1 MSQVFAS
8 YRGRGILGG
17 LLLLGVMTGCSMAP
31 PIVSVAPLPTQAQLE
46 AMRTTQSRVLPLA
59 RESVF
64 PKVLGVLMD
73 MGYQVRC
80 ASQELGQVNIHQTWY
95 DDTRAVRPELTM
107 EATLLF
113 QSEDAHSTR
122 VRVVATGRWNLISV
136 GRSMDATVTGA
147 QPALDSEECRRF
159 LEQLEARLSPLPNPT
174 R

>member
-1 MSQVFAS
+1 MSLLFAT
-8 YRGRGILGG
+8 RTGKGILGG

-31 PIVSVAPLPTQAQLE
+31 PIVSVAPLPTQAQLD
-46 AMRTTQSRVLPLA
+46 AMRTIQSRVLPLP
-59 RESVF
+59 RPSVF

-80 ASQELGQVNIHQTWY
+80 ANQELGQVNIHQTWY
-95 DDTRAVRPELTM
+95 DDTRAARPELTM

-113 QSEDAHSTR
+113 QSEDDHSTR

-159 LEQLEARLSPLPNPT
+159 LDQLEARLAAVPAPT
-174 R
+174 H